1 MKLNIE
7 ALKDFLD
14 DHGTCYQNS
23 NNIDFDRMDDC
34 IMVSYTDCHRSD
46 HKHVDF
52 FLSYEK
58 NFQRFMIDYSIKEP
72 KDFDKVTP
80 GQLWNL
86 FRQGKGKIYCGLDC
100 GLIYFSLYFR
110 YEDQKLFATGEHD
123 VKQEV
128 IESLQSVE
136 DFTNYTYRIFQNSSS
151 SSHNSSCMPQS
162 PL

>member
-1 MKLNIE
+1 
-7 ALKDFLD
+7 
-14 DHGTCYQNS
+14 
-23 NNIDFDRMDDC
+23 
-34 IMVSYTDCHRSD
+34 
-46 HKHVDF
+46 
-52 FLSYEK
+52 
-58 NFQRFMIDYSIKEP
+58 MIDYSIKEP